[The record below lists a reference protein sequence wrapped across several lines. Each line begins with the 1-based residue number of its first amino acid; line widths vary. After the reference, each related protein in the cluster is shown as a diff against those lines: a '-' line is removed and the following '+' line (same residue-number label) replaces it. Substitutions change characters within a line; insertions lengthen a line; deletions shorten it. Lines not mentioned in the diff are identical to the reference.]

1 MSENRRNPD
10 ELLAL
15 AKQQEAEAKRGK
27 LKIFFGAAPGVGKT
41 YTMLQDAKLRRDEGL
56 DVVIGIVESHGRLE
70 TKALFNHFEVLP
82 RLPITYRDKTLEEFD
97 IDGALARHP
106 AVIIVDEMAHTNVPG
121 CRHNKRWQDIKE
133 LIDRGIDVYTTLNVQ
148 HVESLNDI
156 VAQITGVRV
165 AETVPDSIIDQANII
180 ELVDLSPDDLLK
192 RLQEGKV
199 YLSEQAQLAAD
210 GFFRKA
216 NLVALRELALRFT
229 AERVNTEVQL
239 QRLNQT
245 ADNIWLTTERLLVC
259 VGADESSAKLVRAA
273 RRMATRLQAEWTA
286 VYVDS
291 PRLRLSD
298 EEKMAVHKNLRLAE
312 QLGAQ
317 TAVISGRDV
326 VKEVIAYATLHNVSK
341 IVLSKQIRP
350 RWKDLL
356 FGSLVD
362 ELVRNSKDIDI
373 YIIRDDSVKKEK
385 SVWFTRTRR
394 SPFKSYL
401 SSSLYVILTT
411 VISYLLQPYIAS
423 NIIMLYLLM
432 VILVAMRGQRGP
444 AVWASIFSVLV
455 YDFLFIP
462 PIFSFAVNDAA
473 YIITLVTML
482 AASQIISHLT
492 LLAQE
497 QTENARNR
505 ERYLTELQLL
515 SKKLAQQWQI
525 EDVLKIGVNYIAEIL
540 DSEVYALMPQK
551 NKQLVIAATSKN
563 DSETLVGKQLAV
575 AQWVY
580 ELMQPA
586 GLGTDTLPNSESL
599 YLPLI
604 ASEKI
609 LGVLQIK
616 PHKEKQAFNSEQFRI
631 LQSCSNQIATKLDV
645 INLHLHAQEIRAE
658 IDNERVRNA
667 LLNAVSH
674 DLRTPLTSIMGAS
687 SSLMTMTQ
695 GETKELAQTIYS
707 QSARLD
713 RLITNLLQ
721 VAVLDDGKIKI
732 LKELNSLEEVI
743 GTSLKFLSKELRS
756 HPLTLNIAKDLPLV
770 KFDSLLLEQ
779 VLINLLENASNYTQ
793 PKTPIAINAYV
804 KGGSIECVVS
814 DQGNGIAQ
822 DELNLIF
829 GKFYRGKNTN
839 QITGSGL
846 GLTICQAIIQAH
858 GGTMWATLN
867 QPHGLS
873 FYFTLPKEESH
884 E

>member
-1 MSENRRNPD
+1 
-10 ELLAL
+10 
-15 AKQQEAEAKRGK
+15 
-27 LKIFFGAAPGVGKT
+27 T
-41 YTMLQDAKLRRDEGL
+41 
-56 DVVIGIVESHGRLE
+56 
-70 TKALFNHFEVLP
+70 
-82 RLPITYRDKTLEEFD
+82 
-97 IDGALARHP
+97 
-106 AVIIVDEMAHTNVPG
+106 
-121 CRHNKRWQDIKE
+121 
-133 LIDRGIDVYTTLNVQ
+133 
-148 HVESLNDI
+148 
-156 VAQITGVRV
+156 
-165 AETVPDSIIDQANII
+165 
-180 ELVDLSPDDLLK
+180 
-192 RLQEGKV
+192 
-199 YLSEQAQLAAD
+199 
-210 GFFRKA
+210 
-216 NLVALRELALRFT
+216 
-229 AERVNTEVQL
+229 
-239 QRLNQT
+239 QT
-245 ADNIWLTTERLLVC
+245 ADNIWLTNERLLVC
-259 VGADESSAKLVRAA
+259 VGADDGSAKLIRAA

-291 PRLRLSD
+291 PRLRLSE

-326 VKEVIAYATLHNVSK
+326 VKEVIAYAMLHNVSK
-341 IVLSKQIRP
+341 IILSKQIRP

-373 YIIRDDSVKKEK
+373 YIIRDDGIKKEK
-385 SVWFTRTRR
+385 PMWLNRTRR

-411 VISYLLQPYIAS
+411 LVSYALQPYIAG

-444 AVWASIFSVLV
+444 AIWASIFSVLV

-462 PIFSFAVNDAA
+462 PIFSFAVTDAA
-473 YIITLVTML
+473 YLITLIALL
-482 AASQIISHLT
+482 AVGQIISHLT

-525 EDVLKIGVNYIAEIL
+525 EDVLKIGVGYIAEIL
-540 DSEVYALMPQK
+540 DSEVYALMPKK
-551 NKQLVIAATSKN
+551 NNQLAIASASNN
-563 DSETLVGKQLAV
+563 DSKTLEGKQLAV

-586 GLGTDTLPNSESL
+586 GLGTETLPNSESL

-609 LGVLQIK
+609 LGVLQVK
-616 PHKEKQAFNSEQFRI
+616 PHKAKRLFNSEELRI
-631 LQSCSNQIATKLDV
+631 LQSCVSQIATKIDV

-695 GETKELAQTIYS
+695 DETKELAQTIYS

-721 VAVLDDGKIKI
+721 VAVLDEGKIKLI
-732 LKELNSLEEVI
+732 KELNSIEEVI
-743 GTSLKFLSKELRS
+743 GTSLKFLSKELNA

-779 VLINLLENASNYTQ
+779 VLINLLENAAHYTQ
-793 PKTPIAINAYV
+793 PQTAISINAYV
-804 KGGSIECVVS
+804 CGDYIECMVS
-814 DQGNGIAQ
+814 DQGAGIAE

-858 GGTMWATLN
+858 GGTMWAKLN

-873 FYFTLPKEESH
+873 FYFTLPKEAAH